1 MISLLVLG
9 ASIAH
14 ARSSTPA
21 LSEADAAW
29 LRQNPEVLVSYDPT
43 WIPFSYRDAE
53 GRLSGLDAD
62 ILSELGRRLPVRII
76 ARHAQ
81 DWADAY
87 ALALA
92 GEVQVLTSTARTP
105 EREPHFLFTR
115 PYASFPLAIVARPGD
130 DGIRELADLSG
141 RRVAAVRGYAT
152 TLTLRR
158 EYPEIEL
165 VECGSIAEAFR
176 LVAAERADAVVTN
189 LVNASHVLRQEGI
202 GNLRVAGLGPE
213 TFQLRF
219 AVRRDHPELHRALDA
234 AIASLTMEDRQAL
247 IAPYVR
253 LESDALSD
261 WRHMARRFATA
272 GLVLMLIGAAVT
284 WHNLRLRDE
293 LRERQRLQNEL
304 EKSHRRLEALNEE
317 KSGLLRMAAHDLRN
331 PLTSLIMSLE
341 IARVGDPA
349 AREHAY
355 RLMDEQARRMHR
367 LIQNLLDVEAI
378 EGGRR
383 ELRRDRIAAR
393 DVVGETLAALEPA
406 ARRKQILLRAPEG
419 DAWMCADRD
428 ALRQICDNLVSNA
441 VKYSPAGATV
451 RVQLQTTAESTTRL
465 IVKDEGPGI
474 PPGEHPRLFQK
485 FARLTPRPTGGEPS
499 TGLGLA
505 IVKELAERMRGRV
518 WCDSTPGHG
527 ATFYVELPAFP
538 SSAAV

>member
-9 ASIAH
+9 ATLSH
-14 ARSSTPA
+14 ARSASPA
-21 LSEADAAW
+21 LRDTDSAW
-29 LRQNPEVLVSYDPT
+29 LRQNPEILVGYDPA
-43 WIPFSYRDAE
+43 WIPFSYRDAD
-53 GRLSGLDAD
+53 GHLAGLDAD
-62 ILSELGRRLPVRII
+62 ILRELGRRLSVRLTP
-76 ARHAQ
+76 RHAR
-81 DWADAY
+81 DWAEAY

-130 DGIRELADLSG
+130 DNIRELADLSD
-141 RRVAAVRGYAT
+141 RRVAAVRNYAT

-158 EYPEIEL
+158 DHPEIEL
-165 VECGSIAEAFR
+165 VECDSIAEAFR
-176 LVAAERADAVVTN
+176 LVAAGRADAVVTN
-189 LVNASHVLRQEGI
+189 LVNASHVLREEGI
-202 GNLRVAGLGPE
+202 GHLRVAGLGPE

-219 AVRRDHPELHRALDA
+219 AVRRDQPELHRALDA

-253 LESDALSD
+253 LEADALSD
-261 WRHMARRFATA
+261 WRHMARRFATT
-272 GLVLMLIGAAVT
+272 GLVLLLIGAAVT

-293 LRERQRLQNEL
+293 LRERQRLQTAL

-341 IARVGDPA
+341 IARVGDSA

-383 ELRRDRIAAR
+383 ELRHDRIAAR
-393 DVVGETLAALEPA
+393 EIVGETLAALEPA
-406 ARRKQILLRAPEG
+406 ARRKQILLTPPEG
-419 DAWMCADRD
+419 DAWVCADRD

-441 VKYSPAGATV
+441 VKYSPPGATV
-451 RVQLQTTAESTTRL
+451 RVRLQTNPEATTRL
-465 IVKDEGPGI
+465 SVQDEGPGI

-485 FARLTPRPTGGEPS
+485 FARLTPRPTGGESS

-505 IVKELAERMRGRV
+505 IVKELTERMGGRV
-518 WCDSTPGHG
+518 WCDSTPGQG
-527 ATFYVELPAFP
+527 TTFHVELPALP
-538 SSAAV
+538 ASATV